1 MLPAELNVKAE
12 SRIAANAAGRLLT
25 SATPAR
31 ASELTSF
38 HCRYDPGRQ
47 SAIPRRR
54 VLYLAHRLPAPP
66 DKGDRIRTYHVLT
79 YLAARHDVWLA
90 CFDDEPPSRKG
101 AAALAELRRL
111 CAGLA
116 VVRWAPARA
125 MVRAAAGLMR
135 GCSLSVSAY
144 DSPALRAAVAAW
156 SLDRPFDA
164 AISFSGCMAPY
175 ALAALARR
183 RVLDLCDADSAK
195 WRDYARG
202 SRGPWRLLAS
212 YEANRLGR
220 DELAWSATADATIV
234 ITAREREALRG
245 EASHTAI
252 DRISIIGNGVDV
264 PIDTSPPAAS
274 LGPVV
279 AFVGAMDYPPN
290 AGGVT
295 WFLDQVWPLVRH
307 EQPNARLLVVGRR
320 PPRLL
325 RRRHGR
331 AGLTVTGA
339 VPDVGHYLRQAR
351 CGIAPLRIAR
361 GLPNKVLE
369 MLAWRRPV
377 VVTRAVAACLTG
389 TAASGMRV
397 ADEPALFARHVL
409 AMLQDDAL
417 CERTAAA
424 GQRHV
429 LARYA
434 WGPRLAAFER
444 LALGAGSHRADF
456 ADPV

>member
-1 MLPAELNVKAE
+1 MMIQ
-12 SRIAANAAGRLLT
+12 SRIAAGASGRLLHST
-25 SATPAR
+25 SLAR
-31 ASELTSF
+31 ALELTSPQRRF
-38 HCRYDPGRQ
+38 DAGRPP
-47 SAIPRRR
+47 AVPRSR

-66 DKGDRIRTYHVLT
+66 DKGDRIRTYRVLT

-90 CFDDEPPSRKG
+90 CFDDEPPSRKR

-116 VVRWAPARA
+116 VVRWTPARA
-125 MVRAAAGLMR
+125 MARAAAGLLR
-135 GCSLSVSAY
+135 GCSLTASAY
-144 DSPALRAAVAAW
+144 DSSELRAAVAAW
-156 SLDRPFDA
+156 SLERPFDT

-195 WRDYARG
+195 WREYAVTR
-202 SRGPWRLLAS
+202 RGPRRLIAS
-212 YEANRLGR
+212 YEARRLGR
-220 DELAWSATADATIV
+220 NEQAWTAAADATIV
-234 ITAREREALRG
+234 ITAREREALRMDRDRG
-245 EASHTAI
+245 EIERVA
-252 DRISIIGNGVDV
+252 IIGNGVEV
-264 PIDTSPPAAS
+264 PADASPSAAS

-290 AGGVT
+290 AGGVA
-295 WFLDQVWPLVRH
+295 WFLDRVWPAVRQ
-307 EQPNARLLVVGRR
+307 ERPDARLLVVGRR
-320 PPRLL
+320 PPRSL

-331 AGLTVTGA
+331 AGVTVTGA
-339 VPDVGHYLRQAR
+339 VADVGDYLRQAR
-351 CGIAPLRIAR
+351 CGIAPLHIAR

-377 VVTRAVAACLTG
+377 VATRAVAACLSG
-389 TAASGMRV
+389 TAGGGMRV

-409 AMLQDDAL
+409 ALLGDDEL
-417 CERTAAA
+417 CERTAAG
-424 GQRHV
+424 GQRHM

-444 LALGAGSHRADF
+444 LALQPDSHRADF